1 MTHPD
6 QRLAIFLDVQNL
18 YHSARAIYNARVNFQ
33 ALMDL
38 VLEKR
43 HLVRALAYSVS
54 GGVDEEKGFFDA
66 MARIGYE
73 IRTKD
78 LQTFAS
84 GKQKG
89 NMDMELAIDAMT
101 MAPKLDAVVIGS
113 GDGDFRVLVD
123 YLKSQGVWVGVVA
136 FGKSTSGKLIEAADY
151 FYDLDTDTNKFL
163 ITRQSS
169 DRQPRSQSRK
179 QQ

>member
-1 MTHPD
+1 MTHD
-6 QRLAIFLDVQNL
+6 NQRLGVFLDVQNL

-33 ALMDL
+33 NLL
-38 VLEKR
+38 R
-43 HLVRALAYSVS
+43 HVQEDRKLIRALAYSVS

-66 MARIGYE
+66 MGRMGYE

-89 NMDMELAIDAMT
+89 NMDMELAIDAMAL
-101 MAPKLDAVVIGS
+101 APKLDAVVIGS

-123 YLKSQGVWVGVVA
+123 YLKGQGVWVGVVA

-151 FYDLDTDTNKFL
+151 FYDLDADTKNFL
-163 ITRQSS
+163 IF
-169 DRQPRSQSRK
+169 PRPSKR
-179 QQ
+179 

>member
-1 MTHPD
+1 MIQTD
-6 QRLAIFLDVQNL
+6 QRLAVFLDVQNL
-18 YHSARAIYNARVNFQ
+18 YHSARAIYNARVNF
-33 ALMDL
+33 ASLLDH

-43 HLVRALAYSVS
+43 RLVRALAYSVT

-66 MARIGYE
+66 MNRMGYE
-73 IRTKD
+73 IRTKE

-89 NMDMELAIDAMT
+89 NMDMELAIDALSL
-101 MAPKLDAVVIGS
+101 APKVDAVVIGS

-151 FYDLDTDTNKFL
+151 FYDLDSDTRKFL
-163 ITRQSS
+163 IQQR
-169 DRQPRSQSRK
+169 RK
-179 QQ
+179 

>member
-1 MTHPD
+1 MHEN
-6 QRLAIFLDVQNL
+6 QRLGVFLDVQNL
-18 YHSARAIYNARVNFQ
+18 YHSARAIYNSRVNFQ
-33 ALMDL
+33 SLLDL
-38 VLEKR
+38 VVENR
-43 HLVRALAYSVS
+43 QLVRALAYSVS

-66 MARIGYE
+66 MQRIGYE

-78 LQTFAS
+78 LQTFSS

-101 MAPKLDAVVIGS
+101 LAPKLDAVVIGS

-123 YLKSQGVWVGVVA
+123 YLKGQGVWVGVVA

-151 FYDLDTDTNKFL
+151 FYDLDIDTRKYLIPTRSRRSKFSKN
-163 ITRQSS
+163 TSA
-169 DRQPRSQSRK
+169 
-179 QQ
+179 

>member
-1 MTHPD
+1 MHIN
-6 QRLAIFLDVQNL
+6 QRLAVFLDVQNL
-18 YHSARAIYNARVNFQ
+18 YHSARAIYNARVNFA
-33 ALMDL
+33 ALLDL
-38 VLEKR
+38 VVEKR
-43 HLVRALAYSVS
+43 QLVRALAYSVS

-66 MARIGYE
+66 MHRMGYE
-73 IRTKD
+73 IRTKE

-89 NMDMELAIDAMT
+89 NMDMELAIDAMSL
-101 MAPKLDAVVIGS
+101 APKVDAVVIGS

-151 FYDLDTDTNKFL
+151 FYDLDSDTRKFL
-163 ITRQSS
+163 IQQR
-169 DRQPRSQSRK
+169 RK
-179 QQ
+179 